1 MAVEITELAPR
12 TYSPT
17 QRGIPSAEAPLH
29 EAAVAA
35 AAILAP
41 PGCERLMV
49 IPELEVCGMRP
60 DLWIGCFDDEQF
72 CRRAEA
78 GIEACTAPYPLAIAH
93 ELRRLGGTSS
103 IERLCAPAR
112 QLGERRRILRGL
124 AELAERGQVRQE
136 GGTVALSEAWMP
148 AEARGVGVEAKVG
161 RWRKAV
167 RQVQMWRPY
176 LNGAWLVFPSSY
188 LPHVPRQREALRS
201 MGIAIVDEEGA
212 QIVRRPRLTVGRTY
226 SRALLEE
233 HLYARW
239 RTEALASTKQNWSP
253 RDRRRTPRA
262 VVASA

>member
-1 MAVEITELAPR
+1 MAAVEITELAPR
-12 TYSPT
+12 AYSPA
-17 QRGIPSAEAPLH
+17 QRGIPSIEAPLH

-35 AAILAP
+35 AETLAP
-41 PGCERLMV
+41 PGCEHLMV

-60 DLWIGCFDDEQF
+60 DLWVGYFNDEQF

-93 ELRRLGGTSS
+93 ELRRLGGMSS
-103 IERLCAPAR
+103 IERLCTPTR

-124 AELAERGQVRQE
+124 AELVERGLVQRD
-136 GGTVALSEAWMP
+136 GGMVALNAAWIP

-188 LPHVPRQREALRS
+188 LASVPRQREAIRS
-201 MGIAIVDEEGA
+201 IGIAVVDEESMH
-212 QIVRRPRLTVGRTY
+212 IVRRPRLTVGRTY
-226 SRALLEE
+226 SRLLLEE

-239 RTEALASTKQNWSP
+239 RTEALASAK
-253 RDRRRTPRA
+253 R
-262 VVASA
+262 